1 MFSLSIQ
8 IRILRSVQEGER
20 RRREEGRVLIGILRG
35 GKGVG
40 GGVGGEGDGDGVGL
54 GLEVPRKE
62 MEVVTPGMGGSESVA
77 TVMPKTPTLSHSST
91 LVHPS
96 SSTSSS
102 QFEPPTTTPLQL
114 PPPLPL
120 PAASQV
126 LPTIKDLHSTQ
137 DKEDKKRDVEELKS
151 FLRSALRG
159 DAEMLDVLGI
169 TREEMPEAIKTLQR
183 ALESVGEGGVGGVG
197 GGDDKV
203 NSGIGTGNGT
213 GTGSVI
219 STTSKGESGKGE
231 KRRWGLGIG
240 GKRSGEKARVVEDDK
255 VSSSSAPGHEGEDD
269 DDEDDG
275 WEDVTLDREFIESG
289 IDALRRMSRGA
300 GIPTSSLPPWTI
312 TRYEVDREQK
322 IG

>member
-1 MFSLSIQ
+1 
-8 IRILRSVQEGER
+8 
-20 RRREEGRVLIGILRG
+20 
-35 GKGVG
+35 
-40 GGVGGEGDGDGVGL
+40 
-54 GLEVPRKE
+54 
-62 MEVVTPGMGGSESVA
+62 
-77 TVMPKTPTLSHSST
+77 MPKTPTLSHSST
-91 LVHPS
+91 LVPPS
-96 SSTSSS
+96 SSSSSS
-102 QFEPPTTTPLQL
+102 QVEAHTTTPLQL

-197 GGDDKV
+197 GGDGDKV
-203 NSGIGTGNGT
+203 NIGVGTGNGT

-219 STTSKGESGKGE
+219 STTLKSESGKGE

-240 GKRSGEKARVVEDDK
+240 GKRSGGGEKARVVEDDK

-269 DDEDDG
+269 DDDDG
-275 WEDVTLDREFIESG
+275 WEDDTLDREFIESG